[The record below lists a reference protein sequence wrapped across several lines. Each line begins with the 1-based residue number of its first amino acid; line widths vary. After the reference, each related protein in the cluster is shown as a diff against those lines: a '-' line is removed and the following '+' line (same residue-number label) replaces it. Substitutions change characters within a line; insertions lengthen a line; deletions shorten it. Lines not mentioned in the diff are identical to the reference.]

1 MNPENLTEKQNEML
15 EGCDSNQTK
24 TGRGGARPNSGKKS
38 SGIETV
44 TVRIDKRLLNAVTEI
59 KGRFKNGNLNLDELF
74 TKSAPKNDDVKLLIK
89 IAKLK
94 CEKDE
99 MLKILDSHKQDHK
112 AEIKKLDFFHK
123 TEVEHLEQQIKRLER
138 SNKILEEYVN
148 SNDLKNGGL
157 DEKLR
162 KRLIHFCHPDK
173 HPDKKEIATELTQA
187 LNGLAK

>member
-1 MNPENLTEKQNEML
+1 MNPTYSIFEP
-15 EGCDSNQTK
+15 CDSNQTISNDFETCNNVQTK
-24 TGRGGARPNSGKKS
+24 TGRGGARKNSGAKS

-59 KGRFKNGNLNLDELF
+59 KARFKDGNLNLDDLF
-74 TKSAPKNDDVKLLIK
+74 TKPAPKNDDAKLLKK
-89 IAKLK
+89 IAKLER
-94 CEKDE
+94 EKDE
-99 MLKILDSHKQDHK
+99 MRDGFFKLYESHVQKHGQEIIALK
-112 AEIKKLDFFHK
+112 AEIHSL
-123 TEVEHLEQQIKRLER
+123 
-138 SNKILEEYVN
+138 KIAAGENGQHN
-148 SNDLKNGGL
+148 SKGL